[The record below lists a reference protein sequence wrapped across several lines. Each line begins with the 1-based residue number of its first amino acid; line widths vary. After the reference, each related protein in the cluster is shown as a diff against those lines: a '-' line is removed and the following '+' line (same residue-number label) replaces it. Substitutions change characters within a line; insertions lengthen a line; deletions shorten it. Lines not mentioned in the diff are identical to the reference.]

1 MQYYSLIINWF
12 VYYLGCEH
20 TWVLQRYFTYCLLS
34 PAEGEG
40 WKEEVN
46 LDQHQEYQQDQQQ
59 YQQQDQQLGHQ
70 DQHHRNQQDHQD
82 LLLFVN
88 ISGYNN

>member
-12 VYYLGCEH
+12 VYYLGCKH
-20 TWVLQRYFTYCLLS
+20 SWVLQRYFTYCLLS

-46 LDQHQEYQQDQQQ
+46 LDQHQDQQQ
-59 YQQQDQQLGHQ
+59 DKQLDHQ

>member
-46 LDQHQEYQQDQQQ
+46 LDQHQ
-59 YQQQDQQLGHQ
+59 DQQLDKQLDHQ